1 MGEVRNP
8 AQSGEPLGVRPVLAG
23 DRLAVRMPTDA
34 LEPVAAPPPPRR
46 SRMARNR
53 LVVALNALFG
63 LAVFGAVAL
72 CGGLYFGKLR
82 FIEPGPL
89 TETRTVVIKEGAGLK
104 RIAEQ
109 LGQAGVIDSET
120 IFGIGVRA
128 YGSAGDLKPG
138 EYAFAPGTSMY
149 QAMDAIRSGRGVI
162 HKVTL
167 AEGLTI
173 RQIFDKVA
181 ANEVLEGPLPSVLP
195 PEGSLLPETY
205 PFQRGATRQEIVQR
219 MQKARAQLLAEIW
232 SKRIPGLPL
241 KSPEELATL
250 ASIVEKETGK
260 ANERPRVAAVFI
272 NRLKKGMRLQSD
284 PTIIYGLFGSAGKP
298 DDRPIL
304 RSDLDKPTPYNTYL
318 IDGLPPGPIANP
330 GRASLE
336 AVANPS
342 RTDDLFFVADG
353 TGGHAFAVTL
363 AEHEENVKRWRVVE
377 KRLKEEAE
385 KKAAKVNAPDDS
397 VRVDNDGGQKA
408 AEPVSQ

>member
-1 MGEVRNP
+1 MGEAQNP
-8 AQSGEPLGVRPVLAG
+8 AQSGEPLAVRPVLAG

-82 FIEPGPL
+82 FIEAGPL
-89 TETRTVVIKEGAGLK
+89 KETRTVVIKEGAGLK

-149 QAMDAIRSGRGVI
+149 QAMDAIRSGKGVI

-205 PFQRGATRQEIVQR
+205 PFQRGASRQEIVQR

-232 SKRIPGLPL
+232 GKRIAGLPL

-260 ANERPRVAAVFI
+260 ADERPRVAAVFI

-397 VRVDNDGGQKA
+397 VRVDNNGGQKA

>member
-1 MGEVRNP
+1 MGEAQNP
-8 AQSGEPLGVRPVLAG
+8 AQSGEPLAVRPVLAG

-53 LVVALNALFG
+53 MVVALNALFG

-82 FIEPGPL
+82 FIEAGPL
-89 TETRTVVIKEGAGLK
+89 KETRTVVIKEGAGLK

-149 QAMDAIRSGRGVI
+149 QAMDAIRSGKGVI

-205 PFQRGATRQEIVQR
+205 PFQRGASRQEIVQR

-232 SKRIPGLPL
+232 GKRIAGLPL

-260 ANERPRVAAVFI
+260 ADERPRVAAVFI

-397 VRVDNDGGQKA
+397 VRVDNNGGQKA

>member
-1 MGEVRNP
+1 MGEAQNP
-8 AQSGEPLGVRPVLAG
+8 AQSGEPLAVRPVLAG

-82 FIEPGPL
+82 FIEAGPL

-149 QAMDAIRSGRGVI
+149 QAMDAIRSGKGVI

-205 PFQRGATRQEIVQR
+205 PFQRGASRQEIVQR

-232 SKRIPGLPL
+232 GKRIAGLPL

-260 ANERPRVAAVFI
+260 ADERPRVAAVFI

-397 VRVDNDGGQKA
+397 VRVDNNGGQKA

>member
-1 MGEVRNP
+1 
-8 AQSGEPLGVRPVLAG
+8 
-23 DRLAVRMPTDA
+23 
-34 LEPVAAPPPPRR
+34 
-46 SRMARNR
+46 MARNR
-53 LVVALNALFG
+53 MVVALNALFG

-82 FIEPGPL
+82 FIEAGPL
-89 TETRTVVIKEGAGLK
+89 KETRTVVIKEGAGLK

-138 EYAFAPGTSMY
+138 EYAFSAGTSMY
-149 QAMDAIRSGRGVI
+149 QAMDAIRSGKGVI

-205 PFQRGATRQEIVQR
+205 PFQRGASRQEIVQR

-232 SKRIPGLPL
+232 GKRIAGLPL

-260 ANERPRVAAVFI
+260 ADERPRVAAVFI

-397 VRVDNDGGQKA
+397 VRVDNNGGQKA